1 MQPKEPRSGGGEY
14 DQKISII
21 EEKIRQTLKEQAFL
35 KQSLENK
42 ADLGQVARLEQVKID
57 KEDVLT
63 LIPTTEPRDLIRE
76 EIKEEAAYLSK
87 NMNELGRAWD
97 LKLVKLRNDL
107 DLHSIRKEI
116 STKANDDEVR
126 REIQSQ
132 EYKVGNLERSVFKLA
147 FDCETF

>member
-1 MQPKEPRSGGGEY
+1 M
-14 DQKISII
+14 
-21 EEKIRQTLKEQAFL
+21 
-35 KQSLENK
+35 
-42 ADLGQVARLEQVKID
+42 GQVARLEQVKID

-63 LIPTTEPRDLIRE
+63 LIPTTEPRDLVRE
-76 EIKEEAAYLSK
+76 EIKEQAAYLSK

-132 EYKVGNLERSVFKLA
+132 EYKMGNLERSVFKLT
-147 FDCETF
+147 FDCETFQVHHVESFILGGARQGL

>member
-1 MQPKEPRSGGGEY
+1 M
-14 DQKISII
+14 
-21 EEKIRQTLKEQAFL
+21 
-35 KQSLENK
+35 
-42 ADLGQVARLEQVKID
+42 GQVARLEQVKID

-63 LIPTTEPRDLIRE
+63 LIPTTEPRDLVRE
-76 EIKEEAAYLSK
+76 EIKEQAAYLSK

-132 EYKVGNLERSVFKLA
+132 EYKMGNLERSVFKLT
-147 FDCETF
+147 FDCETFQVHDEESFILGGARQGL

>member
-42 ADLGQVARLEQVKID
+42 ADLGQVARLEQIKID

>member
-1 MQPKEPRSGGGEY
+1 M
-14 DQKISII
+14 
-21 EEKIRQTLKEQAFL
+21 
-35 KQSLENK
+35 
-42 ADLGQVARLEQVKID
+42 GQVARLEQVKID

-63 LIPTTEPRDLIRE
+63 LIPTTEPRDLVRE
-76 EIKEEAAYLSK
+76 EIKEQAAYLSK

-132 EYKVGNLERSVFKLA
+132 EYKMGNLERSVFKLT
-147 FDCETF
+147 FDCETFQVHHVELLYIRGRSPRSIRAC

>member
-1 MQPKEPRSGGGEY
+1 M
-14 DQKISII
+14 
-21 EEKIRQTLKEQAFL
+21 
-35 KQSLENK
+35 
-42 ADLGQVARLEQVKID
+42 GQVARLEQVKID

-63 LIPTTEPRDLIRE
+63 LIPTTEPRDLVRE
-76 EIKEEAAYLSK
+76 EIKEQAAYLSK

-132 EYKVGNLERSVFKLA
+132 EYKMGNLERSVFNGAAPLMRHSTLSPLA
-147 FDCETF
+147 ACVLISQAESVETERQLRPQPETYVTTHSRSISQ